1 MQADWIVQNVNIA
14 TMDPGILA
22 PYCAISDGILACRG
36 DRIVWVGAKNQSPTF
51 DTNNIID
58 GKNGWLTPGL
68 IDCHTHLVYGGTRAK
83 DFELR
88 LQGKTY
94 AEIARQ
100 GGGIN
105 CTVTAT
111 RAASTDEL
119 MASGGARLSQLCRE
133 GVTTVE
139 IKSGYGLDLDTEL
152 RMLRVARGLSTQ
164 LPVTVLTTYLGAH
177 ALPPEYQN
185 RADDYIDF
193 VCRTVLPQVAEQQ
206 LADAVDVFCENI
218 AFSPAQCKK
227 VFDVAKRLGIAV
239 KGHVEQLSESGGARL
254 VAQFDGLSVDHIE
267 YLRESDISLLEQ
279 HSVVA
284 VLLPSA
290 FYFLGETKKPPINAM
305 RNAGLSMAVAS
316 DCNPGSSPSASIRL
330 AMNQACILFGLTPE
344 EALTGV
350 TRNAAQAL
358 GVHDRKGQLRAEF
371 DADVL
376 LWDIAHPAELS
387 YSINMTYPLRRW
399 IGGRDVQTP

>member
-1 MQADWIVQNVNIA
+1 MNPDTV
-14 TMDPGILA
+14 A
-22 PYCAISDGILACRG
+22 PYCAINDGIIACRG
-36 DRIVWVGAKNQSPTF
+36 DRIIWVGAKSQSPTF

-58 GKNGWLTPGL
+58 GNNGWLTPGL
-68 IDCHTHLVYGGTRAK
+68 IDCHTHLVYGGNRAK

-105 CTVTAT
+105 RTVTAT
-111 RAASTDEL
+111 RAASNDEL
-119 MASGGARLSQLCRE
+119 ITSGRARLAQLSRE

-152 RMLRVARGLSTQ
+152 RMLLVARRLSTQ
-164 LPVTVLTTYLGAH
+164 LPVTVFTTYLGAH

-185 RADDYIDF
+185 RPDDYIGYI
-193 VCRTVLPQVAEQQ
+193 CQTVLPQVAELQ

-218 AFSPAQCKK
+218 AFSPEQCRK
-227 VFDVAKRLGIAV
+227 VFDVAKRLGIPV

-254 VAQFDGLSVDHIE
+254 VAQFDGLSVDHVE
-267 YLRESDISLLEQ
+267 YLRETDIALLEK
-279 HSVVA
+279 HGVVA

-290 FYFLGETKKPPINAM
+290 FYFLGETKKPPVDAM
-305 RNAGLSMAVAS
+305 RKAGLSMAVAS
-316 DCNPGSSPSASIRL
+316 DCNPGSSPSASLRL
-330 AMNQACILFGLTPE
+330 AMNQACVLFGLTPE

-350 TRNAAQAL
+350 TRNAARAL
-358 GVHDRKGQLRAEF
+358 GVHDRKGQLRVGF

-376 LWDIAHPAELS
+376 LWDIEHPAELS
-387 YSINMTYPLRRW
+387 YSINMTYPHRRW
-399 IGGRDVQTP
+399 IAGRDV